1 MNARTKTNIR
11 FNGREYANAD
21 EMPSDVRAAY
31 DRAVDELAPLHS
43 GARLAAKLKAKII
56 VNGNEFN
63 HPGEMSV
70 DDRHL
75 YHEALEALFPPDIAI
90 SAAEAGGNQRQETL
104 ADHGRGEKT
113 LIASCKS
120 SSPKT
125 LSLLRLGGWHNRRYN
140 FSPYAVTCLKA
151 LTKLSISVFFP
162 IVRRMWFGRAGN
174 NRPT

>member
-21 EMPSDVRAAY
+21 EMSSDVRAAY
-31 DRAVDELAPLHS
+31 DRAVDEMPPLHS

-75 YHEALEALFPPDIAI
+75 YHEALEELFASNITI
-90 SAAEAGGNQRQETL
+90 SSGQAGEMNGQKRSPIMGAVKKRLWQAA
-104 ADHGRGEKT
+104 KV
-113 LIASCKS
+113 
-120 SSPKT
+120 
-125 LSLLRLGGWHNRRYN
+125 LRLRR
-140 FSPYAVTCLKA
+140 
-151 LTKLSISVFFP
+151 
-162 IVRRMWFGRAGN
+162 
-174 NRPT
+174 